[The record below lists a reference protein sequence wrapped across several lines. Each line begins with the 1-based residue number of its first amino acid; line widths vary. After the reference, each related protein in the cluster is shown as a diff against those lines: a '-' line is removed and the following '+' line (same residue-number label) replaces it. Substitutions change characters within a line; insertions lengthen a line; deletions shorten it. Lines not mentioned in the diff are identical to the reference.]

1 MLSSRSPLRALTLD
15 QADCTTPAHLLDLDF
30 WNLQYHINRVQT
42 SCRSP
47 GGTGPCGCSQVLLLC
62 LHLLPA
68 CTGISIAEQQP
79 STPCARGLL
88 MLLGS
93 FLQAPAGS
101 MQRPAPAGSV
111 ANKMAVA
118 WDMQKRSGHLLLQLG
133 TLLRG
138 SVLTAHVRSHNTA
151 QLLLLASTAACMQ

>member
-1 MLSSRSPLRALTLD
+1 MLSSQASALTLD

-47 GGTGPCGCSQVLLLC
+47 GGTGPCGCFQVLLLC